1 MTTSKTE
8 STEQRVIRLYHEDKS
23 PYEIAEE
30 LGTYPNKIRRIL
42 KKMGEPLRSRS
53 EAQKAALDTGRK
65 DHPTE
70 GKERS
75 YDDKVKISRS
85 LTEHWAGMSDNER
98 QEKVDQAK
106 ARWEALPQSKRDEI
120 YDAAI
125 QAIKKAGSEGSKFE
139 KFLYEKLLVAHT
151 VEFHKKNL
159 IPNENLEIDIYIPR
173 LKTIIEIDGP
183 SHFLPVWGAEK
194 LAKQMKAD
202 LGKNGLILSKG
213 FVIIRLKVLKA
224 LSLAAMED
232 AADQIK
238 VLLESIKSKFPSQ
251 NKRYIEV
258 NL

>member
-159 IPNENLEIDIYIPR
+159 IPNENF
-173 LKTIIEIDGP
+173 
-183 SHFLPVWGAEK
+183 HVVF
-194 LAKQMKAD
+194 
-202 LGKNGLILSKG
+202 
-213 FVIIRLKVLKA
+213 
-224 LSLAAMED
+224 
-232 AADQIK
+232 
-238 VLLESIKSKFPSQ
+238 
-251 NKRYIEV
+251 
-258 NL
+258 

>member
-1 MTTSKTE
+1 M
-8 STEQRVIRLYHEDKS
+8 
-23 PYEIAEE
+23 
-30 LGTYPNKIRRIL
+30 L
-42 KKMGEPLRSRS
+42 KKLGESLRSRS
-53 EAQKAALDTGRK
+53 DAQKAALDTGRK

-75 YDDKVKISRS
+75 YDDKVKISKS
-85 LTEHWAGMSDNER
+85 LTAHWASMSDEDR

-125 QAIKKAGSEGSKFE
+125 AAIKKTSSEGSKFE
-139 KFLYEKLLVAHT
+139 KFMHEKLLVEHT

-194 LAKQMKAD
+194 LAKQMRAD
-202 LGKNGLILSKG
+202 LDKNGLILSKG
-213 FVIIRLKVLKA
+213 FVIIRLKVLKN
-224 LSLAAMED
+224 LSLSAMED
-232 AADQIK
+232 AASQVK
-238 VLLESIKSKFPSQ
+238 VLLESIKSKFPS
-251 NKRYIEV
+251 NHKRYIEV